1 MNVMIL
7 MFHLMTFDFVIT
19 DVLNNAEHLSENDI
33 ESLLLQKEKFWI
45 GALKTQHKGLNDNH
59 E

>member
-1 MNVMIL
+1 MY
-7 MFHLMTFDFVIT
+7 
-19 DVLNNAEHLSENDI
+19 AEHLSENDI